1 MTKANWEIAKA
12 FVNDR
17 HAENRSMSTGY
28 NKLWSYG
35 TVIALKLDNGKY
47 LLSDNTFSNTTAKH
61 INEFIYFVSSSDYY
75 RVPVHRFGMGLCDSF
90 ETIGKRIKD
99 DLVWFIDNRK
109 LTQKPNRLELRRLW
123 NNAERFD
130 KDIHKFIDD
139 ELRIRVTRA
148 IANMKQD

>member
-1 MTKANWEIAKA
+1 MTKANWQIAKA
-12 FVNDR
+12 FVNGGR
-17 HAENRSMSTGY
+17 AENRSMSTGY

-61 INEFIYFVSSSDYY
+61 IGEFKYFVSSSDYY
-75 RVPVHRFGMGLCDSF
+75 RVPVHHTGTSLCDSF

-99 DLVWFIDNRK
+99 DLVWFTDNRK

-139 ELRIRVTRA
+139 ELRIKVTRT

>member
-1 MTKANWEIAKA
+1 MTKANREIAKA

-17 HAENRSMSTGY
+17 HAENCSMSTSY

-47 LLSDNTFSNTTAKH
+47 LLSDNKFSPTTARH
-61 INEFIYFVSSSDYY
+61 ISEFMYFVSSSNYY
-75 RVPVHRFGMGLCDSF
+75 RVPVHRKGTELCDSL

-99 DLVWFIDNRK
+99 DLVWFIDNKK

-123 NNAERFD
+123 NNAVKYD
-130 KDIHKFIDD
+130 SDICKFITD
-139 ELRIRVTRA
+139 ELRIKVTRT

>member
-1 MTKANWEIAKA
+1 MAKANWEIAKA
-12 FVNDR
+12 FVNGR
-17 HAENRSMSTGY
+17 YAENRSMSTGY

-47 LLSDNTFSNTTAKH
+47 LLSDNNFSNTTAKH
-61 INEFIYFVSSSDYY
+61 IGEFTYFVSSSDYY
-75 RVPVHRFGMGLCDSF
+75 RVPVHRYGMDLCDSF

-99 DLVWFIDNRK
+99 DLIWFIDNKK

-130 KDIHKFIDD
+130 KDIHKFIDN
-139 ELRIRVTRA
+139 ELRIKVTRT